1 MINKIVLEVMSFN
14 FIIVKLKMF
23 LKEVI
28 KILVEKYISG
38 FFVVDDNGKLV
49 GIVLEIDLMW

>member
-1 MINKIVLEVMSFN
+1 MINKIVLDIMSYN
-14 FIIVKLKMF
+14 LIIVKLEMF

-28 KILVEKYISG
+28 KILVEKCISG
-38 FFVVDDNGKLV
+38 FFVVNENGNLV